1 VAYSPDGT
9 TLASGGDDRTI
20 RTWDTHTGQQ
30 QHQLTGHT
38 GPVWAVAY
46 SPDGTTLASGG
57 RGGTIRTWDTHTGQ
71 QQHQLTGHTGPVWTV
86 AYSPDGTTLASA
98 DDDGTIRLWDT
109 RTGRQVAGTG
119 FGLRLRPVRPLAE
132 IRSDGASIEDLVGIG
147 DDVETL
153 AELIAAEQTDPP
165 LAIAVLGS
173 WGSGKSSLIRQVEQ
187 HVTRLADLSRN
198 NLSLGS
204 SSFVANV
211 RQVSFNAWH
220 YSDDRLWTGLIDHLF
235 RTLASDPD
243 EDDSPVHADREIT
256 QRADRTRAELEDCQR
271 RDVQLRRQL
280 AAARPGGRFS
290 GLGSPYVAARLA
302 AAAGR
307 QLIRDVHTYLWV
319 LAGWAL
325 AAIAAYLTWR
335 FYQSNAALVGGIV
348 ATLAPLLVIWGRLRA
363 WHRHGMNL
371 TSQLRQHL
379 QQRSDQL
386 QARQDELSAR
396 LAELDAATR
405 LSAFLHERSQ
415 PDTYQ
420 QYRGLLGQVYG
431 DLRTLDT
438 QLRHAQRQ
446 WQARPS
452 GAPPLQRIVLYV
464 DDLDRCPPRRV
475 VEVLTAVHLML
486 ALPLFVVVVAVDPR
500 WLLNSIRHH
509 HQELFT
515 AEQPDGTGPDGL
527 ATPLDYLDKIFQ
539 IPYAVTPL
547 TGTSASA
554 YLTALLSST
563 TPAAPPPTTAA
574 GQPGQQPPAAP
585 EPAATTRDVA
595 ATRAGVEPTDPDEAS
610 PLADRLERTGA
621 LTRHTGTRHRA
632 VPDLRPPGLQ
642 LNPIETQFMAQL
654 GTLLPNPRAA
664 KKLVNLYRLVRI
676 GIPETELGSFV
687 TDRSYQVV
695 QLLLAI
701 LVGSPTA
708 SHTIF
713 TATLAADPQQDLATL
728 LDEDKPPTDPG
739 QWESTRPVRDRL
751 SAQLH
756 ELAGAGGF
764 TMDTTLHRYQQWCP
778 RLARYSFHTRA
789 IATAPPGQAP

>member
-1 VAYSPDGT
+1 M
-9 TLASGGDDRTI
+9 
-20 RTWDTHTGQQ
+20 
-30 QHQLTGHT
+30 
-38 GPVWAVAY
+38 
-46 SPDGTTLASGG
+46 
-57 RGGTIRTWDTHTGQ
+57 
-71 QQHQLTGHTGPVWTV
+71 
-86 AYSPDGTTLASA
+86 
-98 DDDGTIRLWDT
+98 
-109 RTGRQVAGTG
+109 AGTG
-119 FGLRLRPVRPLAE
+119 FGQRLRPVRPLAE
-132 IRSDGASIEDLVGIG
+132 IRSDRASIEDLIGIG

-153 AELIAAEQTDPP
+153 AELIAAEQTEPP

-173 WGSGKSSLIRQVEQ
+173 WGSGKSSLIHQVEQ
-187 HVTRLADLSRN
+187 HVTRLGELSRN

-211 RQVSFNAWH
+211 RQVTFNAWH

-243 EDDSPVHADREIT
+243 EDGKPVDTDCEAAA
-256 QRADRTRAELEDCQR
+256 RAARTRAELEDCQR
-271 RDVQLRRQL
+271 LDEQLRRQL
-280 AAARPGGRFS
+280 AAARRGGRFT
-290 GLGSPYVAARLA
+290 GPGSPYVAARLVA
-302 AAAGR
+302 AAAR
-307 QLIRDVHTYLWV
+307 QLLRDVRTYLWV
-319 LAGWAL
+319 MAGWAL
-325 AAIAAYLTWR
+325 AAVAAYLAWR
-335 FYQSNAALVGGIV
+335 FYQSHAALIGRIGF
-348 ATLAPLLVIWGRLRA
+348 TLAPLLVIWGRLRA
-363 WHRHGMNL
+363 WHRRGMNL
-371 TSQLRQHL
+371 TNQLRQDL
-379 QQRSDQL
+379 QQRRDQL
-386 QARQDELSAR
+386 RARQDELSAR

-405 LSAFLHERSQ
+405 LSEFLHERSQ
-415 PDTYQ
+415 PDAYQ
-420 QYRGLLGQVYG
+420 EYRGLLGQVYG

-438 QLRHAQRQ
+438 QLGRAQRQ

-500 WLLNSIRHH
+500 WLLRSIHHH

-515 AEQPDGTGPDGL
+515 AEQEDGTGADGL

-539 IPYAVTPL
+539 IPYAVAPL

-563 TPAAPPPTTAA
+563 TPAASPPAAAA
-574 GQPGQQPPAAP
+574 GQTGQQPPAVP
-585 EPAATTRDVA
+585 EPATAPRDVA
-595 ATRAGVEPTDPDEAS
+595 ATRAGAEPTDPDEAS
-610 PLADRLERTGA
+610 PLADRLEREGALAHHTGA
-621 LTRHTGTRHRA
+621 RHRA

-654 GTLLPNPRAA
+654 GTLLPTPRAA

-676 GIPETELGSFV
+676 AIPETELGSFV

-713 TATLAADPQQDLATL
+713 TAILRADPQQDLATL
-728 LDEDKPPTDPG
+728 LDEDKPPTEPG
-739 QWESTRPVRDRL
+739 QWEATRAVRDRL
-751 SAQLH
+751 CAQLH
-756 ELAGAGGF
+756 ELAGTGGF
-764 TMDTTLHRYQQWCP
+764 TMDTSLHRYQQWCP

-789 IATAPPGQAP
+789 IATAAPGQGASS